1 MKTFSS
7 KHWHTCT
14 YLKHVTTSEVTMADN
29 IALSIAITISL
40 AFMAYSFS
48 SSMAFPIKHRC
59 IHRINKEGVLLR
71 LPGRQYPHSYNM
83 GASKKSYKYLHA
95 NFKFRKK
102 NFHPLHRG
110 WHKL

>member
-59 IHRINKEGVLLR
+59 IHRINKEGFLLSTR
-71 LPGRQYPHSYNM
+71 TAITWALQRNHINT
-83 GASKKSYKYLHA
+83 
-95 NFKFRKK
+95 R
-102 NFHPLHRG
+102 
-110 WHKL
+110 